1 MIYHY
6 NNFFVKILKGV
17 NLMKNQFFKVLG
29 LLSLPALVFAQD
41 KLSSGDTAWMLV
53 ATAFVML
60 MTPAGLALFYGGM
73 TRNKNVLN
81 TMGMSLIAFAVGT
94 LVWVVAGYSIAFGE
108 GDFIGTG
115 KILLSGITSD
125 TLSGTI
131 PELLFVAFQ
140 GTFAAIAVAIAS
152 GSMIE
157 RVKFSTF
164 IIFSALWILAVYA
177 PITHWAWGGGESLNF
192 DEMDFAGGTVVHI
205 NAGVAGFVV
214 AMILGRRKD
223 YGEVALKPFSPVL
236 TVLGAALLWFGWFGF
251 NAGSQV
257 AADGI
262 AGNAFLIT
270 NVAASLGVI
279 GWLSAEYMVYKKP
292 TLVGGASGAI
302 SGLVAITPASGSAGV
317 TGAIIIGL
325 VGGIVGFIGVSKV
338 KKLFRVDDSLDAFWV
353 HGLVGIWG
361 SIATAIFIAPY
372 LMADNY
378 NMSSQLVSQIQ
389 AIVLTVVYSG
399 IVTAIV
405 YFIAS
410 LLTDGGRVDEE
421 IEFTGLDEKVH
432 GEKALN
438 L

>member
-1 MIYHY
+1 
-6 NNFFVKILKGV
+6 
-17 NLMKNQFFKVLG
+17 MKNRVLKF
-29 LLSLPALVFAQD
+29 LAMLSLPMVAMAD
-41 KLSSGDTAWMLV
+41 DTLSGGDTAWMLV

-73 TRNKNVLN
+73 TRSKNVLN

-115 KILLSGITSD
+115 KILLDGITDKSL
-125 TLSGTI
+125 TGTI

-164 IIFSALWILAVYA
+164 TIFAALWILVVYA
-177 PITHWAWGGGESLNF
+177 PITHWAWGGGTTLNF
-192 DEMDFAGGTVVHI
+192 GEMDFAGGTVVHI

-214 AMILGRRKD
+214 AMMLGKRKD
-223 YGEVALKPFSPVL
+223 YGKSAIKPYSPVFA
-236 TVLGAALLWFGWFGF
+236 VLGAALLWFGWFGF
-251 NAGSQV
+251 NAGSEV

-279 GWLSAEYMVYKKP
+279 GWLIAEYIVYKTP
-292 TLVGGASGAI
+292 TLIGGASGAVA
-302 SGLVAITPASGSAGV
+302 GLVAITPASGSAGV
-317 TGAIIIGL
+317 GGAIIIGL
-325 VGGIVGFIGVSKV
+325 VGGFIGFIGVSKL
-338 KKLFRVDDSLDAFWV
+338 KKIFKVDDSLDAFWV

-372 LMADNY
+372 LMADDY
-378 NMSSQLVSQIQ
+378 SMGTQLLAQIK
-389 AIVLTVVYSG
+389 AILLTIVYSG
-399 IVTAIV
+399 IATAIV
-405 YFIAS
+405 FYVS
-410 LLTDGGRVDEE
+410 SMLTGGGRVDAENEE
-421 IEFTGLDEKVH
+421 RGLDETTH
-432 GEKALN
+432 GEKVMN